1 MYIHSKYKTD
11 ENMILRM
18 IFVYMFKIII
28 YEIWRYYIIKWKK
41 IINIFFKSITFVIL
55 HTLCMQI

>member
-28 YEIWRYYIIKWKK
+28 YEI
-41 IINIFFKSITFVIL
+41 
-55 HTLCMQI
+55 